1 MNIYEMNKRDFEEL
15 PYINIENSISID
27 SIILLPTNNN
37 TYHTTYQNFVVI
49 GCVQDEPIG
58 KLREYDTFS
67 IFTNTYTRIGVD
79 CLHKSKLMRI
89 FLPSDN
95 FILNPT
101 LHIAEQTL

>member
-15 PYINIENSISID
+15 PYVETITSID
-27 SIILLPTNNN
+27 SIILLPKNRMDYDTD
-37 TYHTTYQNFVVI
+37 YQNFVVI